1 MSLMISRSALIRRF
15 GLTVPEMR
23 MLADLIARYPDL
35 LPVDE
40 DGNMPTLPAESAA
53 RKVLAMSRGTSL
65 AA

>member
-23 MLADLIARYPDL
+23 MLADLIARYPVL

-40 DGNMPTLPAESAA
+40 DGNMPVLPAETAVREVMAS
-53 RKVLAMSRGTSL
+53 SRGTGVTW
-65 AA
+65 